1 MTIGIFFK
9 SRTSTMNEITEQA
22 RERARTALDHTG
34 RSGPV
39 NAHTTLPRHL
49 TSVQT
54 LYREARQNYRVLF
67 GEPVRTHRLARAEGF
82 TVTVLSF
89 PAGARFALDLWACNR
104 YGTIRWRCFVCEA
117 IGPGDEGDRVP
128 LVAPA
133 AKVLLHTQGAAQSR
147 LFLAW
152 LRELQER
159 GVDPVRCPA
168 ETFEA
173 AHFRLHGSRA
183 DKTPARRLSG
193 YP

>member
-1 MTIGIFFK
+1 MIFK
-9 SRTSTMNEITEQA
+9 TRTKTMNAINGAAAAMGTAPDQPPQSVS
-22 RERARTALDHTG
+22 ERARAAPL
-34 RSGPV
+34 R
-39 NAHTTLPRHL
+39 L

-54 LYREARQNYRVLF
+54 LYREGRQNYRVLF
-67 GEPVRTHRLARAEGF
+67 GEPLHTHRVARAEGL
-82 TVTVLSF
+82 TVTVCCFS
-89 PAGARFALDLWACNR
+89 PGTRFALDLWACNA

-117 IGPGDEGDRVP
+117 IAPGEEGDRVP
-128 LVAPA
+128 LVTPA
-133 AKVLLHTQGAAQSR
+133 AKVLLHTQGAAQSL

-152 LRELQER
+152 LRELQEW
-159 GVDPVRCPA
+159 GVDPVTCPP

>member
-1 MTIGIFFK
+1 
-9 SRTSTMNEITEQA
+9 MNAITEQA

-39 NAHTTLPRHL
+39 NAHTALPRHL

-67 GEPVRTHRLARAEGF
+67 GEAVHTRRVARARGF

-89 PAGARFALDLWACNR
+89 PPGARFALDLWACNR
-104 YGTIRWRCFVCEA
+104 YGTIQWRCFVCEA
-117 IGPGDEGDRVP
+117 IGPGEEGDRVP

-133 AKVLLHTQGAAQSR
+133 AKVLLHTEGAAQSR

-152 LRELQER
+152 LRELDSR
-159 GVDPVRCPA
+159 SIDPVTCPA